1 MEKAEWEEKTRAA
14 RACWEDLVFERFDST
29 VAWQLGCMLH
39 QKAEERGLC
48 IAASVTLNRRRL
60 FYMAMDGTAP
70 VNERWIARKE
80 NTVYTFFESS
90 YEKSLYMKLK
100 NDSIGPRYGLNG
112 ADYAAAGGSVPV
124 QVRGMGIAGTVT
136 VSGLTEEED
145 HTLAAEVMREYLEE
159 QERRRV

>member
-14 RACWEDLVFERFDST
+14 RACWEDLVFERFDSA
-29 VAWQLGCMLH
+29 VAWQLGCRLH

-90 YEKSLYMKLK
+90 Y
-100 NDSIGPRYGLNG
+100 
-112 ADYAAAGGSVPV
+112 
-124 QVRGMGIAGTVT
+124 
-136 VSGLTEEED
+136 
-145 HTLAAEVMREYLEE
+145 
-159 QERRRV
+159 